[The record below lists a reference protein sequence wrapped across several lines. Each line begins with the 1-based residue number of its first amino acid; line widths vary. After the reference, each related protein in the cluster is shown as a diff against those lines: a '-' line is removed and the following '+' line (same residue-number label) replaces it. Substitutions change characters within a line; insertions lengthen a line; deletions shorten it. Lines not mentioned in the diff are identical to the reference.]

1 MYKIFVVEDDSL
13 IRNQVKNHLEKWDYQ
28 VLVETDFMNIMQSI
42 HAFKPDLILLDILL
56 PFKNGY
62 HWCLEIRKYYKTPII
77 FISSANENMNIIM
90 AMDLGGDD
98 FITKPFDLT
107 VLSSK
112 IAALKRR
119 TYSFKEDSSLITYNS
134 IILNLGN
141 LTLSFKEYDISLTKN
156 EMKILQVLFENGNNV
171 VSRETIMIRLWDSE
185 HFIDDNPL
193 SLNIARLRKKLEDI
207 GLTDFI
213 LTKKNMGYCLK

>member
-1 MYKIFVVEDDSL
+1 M
-13 IRNQVKNHLEKWDYQ
+13 
-28 VLVETDFMNIMQSI
+28 
-42 HAFKPDLILLDILL
+42 
-56 PFKNGY
+56 
-62 HWCLEIRKYYKTPII
+62 
-77 FISSANENMNIIM
+77 
-90 AMDLGGDD
+90 
-98 FITKPFDLT
+98 
-107 VLSSK
+107 LSSK

-185 HFIDDNPL
+185 HFIDDNTL
-193 SLNIARLRKKLEDI
+193 SVNIARLRKKLEDI